1 MIREADALTPD
12 NPFDV
17 RTLDGSHL
25 RWLVHPEPAAELLMR
40 PLRVLTELGSHIRAL
55 GPPLGPWTPDRA
67 AAGPYRLCG

>member
-25 RWLVHPEPAAELLMR
+25 RWLVHPEPAAELL
-40 PLRVLTELGSHIRAL
+40 
-55 GPPLGPWTPDRA
+55 
-67 AAGPYRLCG
+67 AGLSGF

>member
-25 RWLVHPEPAAELLMR
+25 RWLVHPKPAAELLGG
-40 PLRVLTELGSHIRAL
+40 LSGL
-55 GPPLGPWTPDRA
+55 
-67 AAGPYRLCG
+67 